1 MTADDFVCQL
11 QAYIALVG
19 DQMPSKL
26 VWAVIVAKLTTV
38 GQFPDHALPQPIHY
52 WHIPEPC
59 EAWENEGGCCG

>member
-1 MTADDFVCQL
+1 MTADDFVAEM

-19 DQMPSKL
+19 DDMPSKL
-26 VWAVIVAKLTTV
+26 VWAVILAKLRAV
-38 GQFPDHALPQPIHY
+38 GSLQPRCIPQPIAY